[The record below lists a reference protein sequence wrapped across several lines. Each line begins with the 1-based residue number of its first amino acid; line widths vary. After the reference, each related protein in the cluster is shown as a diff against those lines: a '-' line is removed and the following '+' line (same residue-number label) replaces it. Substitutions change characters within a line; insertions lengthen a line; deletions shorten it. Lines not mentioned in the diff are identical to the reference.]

1 MMDTDV
7 PDSSPQIE
15 RRPGEAVETTEQIEL
30 LVESDPSLVPHRPS
44 TLLVEPSVLDQAELE
59 ALLIGLGPELLA
71 AMNQELSSI
80 GAAQH
85 IETLGASHEP
95 HPSATGRDC
104 RHSKL
109 SPFAW
114 LFADHAGVGG
124 SAGNQQGDHLRA
136 RRGTGKKARPAPR
149 QTQGSLF

>member
-59 ALLIGLGPELLA
+59 ALLLGLGPELLA
-71 AMNQELSSI
+71 AMNEELSSLRPV
-80 GAAQH
+80 
-85 IETLGASHEP
+85 EGASHEP
-95 HPSATGRDC
+95 YPSATGRDC

-114 LFADHAGVGG
+114 LFADHAGAGG
-124 SAGNQQGDHLRA
+124 STGDQQGDHLR
-136 RRGTGKKARPAPR
+136 
-149 QTQGSLF
+149 